1 MDTIYDYII
10 VGAGSAGCI
19 LADRMSE
26 SGKHRVLL
34 IEAGGEDKGFWFKLP
49 VGYIKSYFNP
59 QTNWMFYSTPQTHL
73 NGRSLYAPRGKVL
86 GGSGSINA
94 MIYVQGQRQDFDDWQ
109 AAGNP
114 GWGFDDVQAYFRKL
128 ENHPQGDSAGRG
140 EQGRIGITPM
150 KGRTHPICDD
160 YLAACDAMG
169 LPRSEDFNG
178 AQFEGSGI
186 YETNIR
192 RGQRSSSSVEY
203 LAPARSRSNLTVMT
217 HTQALRLLYAPGSAN
232 RIQGV
237 RVNHD
242 GRDFDLLAHRE
253 VILSAGAVGSPQLLQ
268 CSGIGDGEH
277 LSQLGI
283 EVRQHLP
290 HVGRNL
296 QDHLCASFYYR
307 SNRPTL
313 NDEFNSLW
321 GQMRAGL
328 QYLLTRRGPLS
339 MSVNQ
344 AGGFFQSST
353 LQSRVNLQLYFNPL
367 SYTIPA
373 SSKASLKPEP
383 YSGFLMAFNAC
394 RPSSTGQIKIQSTDA
409 TAAPLIDPN
418 YLSTA
423 HDQEEVLQAIRF
435 IRRLSN
441 TAPLRNLIEA
451 EVAPGLNIQSDEQM
465 LTYFKDHCGSIYHLC
480 GTCAMG
486 PDAQTSVVDAQL
498 RVHGVQG
505 LRVIDASI
513 FPNITSGNINAP
525 TMMVAEK
532 GADLVLSDKPY

>member
-1 MDTIYDYII
+1 MDPVYDYII

-19 LADRMSE
+19 LADRLSA
-26 SGKHRVLL
+26 SGEHRVLL
-34 IEAGGEDKGFWFKLP
+34 MEAGGEDKSFWFKLP

-73 NGRSLYAPRGKVL
+73 GGRSLYAPRGKVL

-109 AAGNP
+109 RAGNP
-114 GWGFDDVQAYFRKL
+114 GWGFDDVQPYFRKL
-128 ENHPQGDSAGRG
+128 ETHPQGLSAGRG

-150 KGRTHPICDD
+150 KGQTHPICDD
-160 YLAACDAMG
+160 YLAACEALG
-169 LPRSEDFNG
+169 LPRTEDFNG

-192 RGQRSSSSVEY
+192 RGQRSSSSIEY
-203 LAPARSRSNLTVMT
+203 LAPARSRENLTVMT
-217 HTQALRLLYAPGSAN
+217 HAQALRLLYVPGSAK
-232 RIQGV
+232 RVCGV
-237 RVNHD
+237 RVRQG
-242 GRDFDLLAHRE
+242 GRDFDVQATRE

-268 CSGIGDGEH
+268 CSGIGDGEE
-277 LSQLGI
+277 LKALGI

-290 HVGRNL
+290 RVGRNL

-307 SNRPTL
+307 ANRPTL

-339 MSVNQ
+339 LSVNQ
-344 AGGFFQSST
+344 AGGFFKGST
-353 LQSRVNLQLYFNPL
+353 LQPRANLQLYFNPL

-373 SSKASLKPEP
+373 SPKASLKPEP

-394 RPSSTGQIKIQSTDA
+394 RPSSKGQIKIQSADA
-409 TAAPLIDPN
+409 SVAPWIDPN

-423 HDQEEVLQAIRF
+423 HDQEEVLQAMRL
-435 IRRLSN
+435 IRRLSE
-441 TAPLRNLIEA
+441 ALPLQRLIA
-451 EVAPGLNIQSDEQM
+451 QEVAPGLNIQSDAQM
-465 LTYFKDHCGSIYHLC
+465 LAYFKAQCGSIYHLC

-486 PDAQTSVVDAQL
+486 ADAHNSVVDSEL
-498 RVHGVQG
+498 RVHGVRG

-532 GADLVLSDKPY
+532 GADLVLSSTGN